1 MSAFT
6 RCCSISSEA
15 PEMSGHSKWANIK
28 HRKGRQDAAR
38 GKLFGKLAKAIEA
51 AARDGGG
58 NVDFNPTLATAVE
71 KAKSA
76 SMPNDNIERA
86 IKRGT
91 GEVAGAVYE
100 EIWYEG
106 YGPGGVALYVQILTD
121 NRNRAASDVRSTFTR
136 NAGSLGEPGSVG
148 YLFNQKGLIRVS
160 GEEDEVMLTALDA
173 GAEDIRD
180 GGEGVFEVVTVPSAL
195 SSVRS
200 SLEEAEMEVESA
212 EVTQMPIT
220 TVPVEESE
228 ARKLLRLID
237 ALDDLDDVQAVFSN
251 YDIEDEVM
259 EKVLAE
265 T

>member
-1 MSAFT
+1 MA
-6 RCCSISSEA
+6 
-15 PEMSGHSKWANIK
+15 GHSKWANIK

-38 GKLFGKLAKAIEA
+38 GKLFAKLAKGIEV
-51 AARDGGG
+51 AARQGGG
-58 NVDFNPTLATAVE
+58 DPGFNPTLATAVD
-71 KAKSA
+71 KAKAA

-91 GEVAGAVYE
+91 GEVEGAVYE

-136 NAGSLGEPGSVG
+136 NGGNLGEPGSVG
-148 YLFNQKGLIRVS
+148 YLFSQKGSILVV
-160 GEEDEVMLTALDA
+160 GDEDEIMLTALEA

-180 GGEGVFEVVTVPSAL
+180 SGDGMYEVITAPSELGEVRSAISEAGLTVENADVTQIPSA
-195 SSVRS
+195 
-200 SLEEAEMEVESA
+200 
-212 EVTQMPIT
+212 
-220 TVPVEESE
+220 TVPVGESD
-228 ARKLLRLID
+228 AKKLLRLID

-251 YDIEDEVM
+251 YDIDDTVM

-265 T
+265 A

>member
-1 MSAFT
+1 MA
-6 RCCSISSEA
+6 
-15 PEMSGHSKWANIK
+15 GHSKWANIK

-38 GKLFGKLAKAIEA
+38 GKLFGKLAKAIEV

-58 NVDFNPTLATAVE
+58 VIEFNPTLATAVE
-71 KAKSA
+71 KAKGA

-91 GEVAGAVYE
+91 GEVEGAVYE

-136 NAGSLGEPGSVG
+136 NNGNLGEPGSVG
-148 YLFNQKGLIRVS
+148 YLFSQKGMILAK
-160 GEEDEVMLTALDA
+160 GTEDDVMLAALDA

-180 GGEGVFEVVTVPSAL
+180 GGDGLVEVVTEPSEMPA
-195 SSVRS
+195 VRKAV
-200 SLEEAEMEVESA
+200 EESGVSVESA
-212 EVTQMPIT
+212 EITQIPAT
-220 TVPVEESE
+220 TVPVEEAD
-228 ARKLLRLID
+228 ARKILRLID

-251 YDIEDEVM
+251 YDIDDAVM
-259 EKVLAE
+259 EKVLSDA
-265 T
+265 

>member
-1 MSAFT
+1 MA
-6 RCCSISSEA
+6 
-15 PEMSGHSKWANIK
+15 GHSKWANIK

-38 GKLFGKLAKAIEA
+38 GKLFGKLAKTIEV

-58 NVDFNPTLATAVE
+58 AIEFNPTLATAVE
-71 KAKSA
+71 KAKAA

-91 GEVAGAVYE
+91 GEVEGAVYE

-136 NAGSLGEPGSVG
+136 NNGNLGEPGSVG
-148 YLFNQKGLIRVS
+148 YLFSQKGLILAS
-160 GEEDEVMLTALDA
+160 GSEDDVMLIALDA

-180 GGEGVFEVVTVPSAL
+180 SGDEAYEVITKPSEMPSIRRALEESGVVIESADVTQLPASTVP
-195 SSVRS
+195 
-200 SLEEAEMEVESA
+200 LEEAD
-212 EVTQMPIT
+212 
-220 TVPVEESE
+220 
-228 ARKLLRLID
+228 ARKVLRLID

-251 YDIEDEVM
+251 YDIDDEVM
-259 EKVLAE
+259 EKVLSDV
-265 T
+265 